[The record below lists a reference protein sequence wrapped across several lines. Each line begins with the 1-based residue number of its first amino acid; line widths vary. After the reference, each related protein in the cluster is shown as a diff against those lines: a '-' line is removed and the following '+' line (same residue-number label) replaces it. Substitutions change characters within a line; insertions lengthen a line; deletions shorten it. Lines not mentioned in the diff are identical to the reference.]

1 MRLHSIRLRNFRGIT
16 DATVEFSAGVTIVE
30 GPNEVGKSSIH
41 EAITHLREDKASSKK
56 ASIKDLQPIGVD
68 AGPEVELHL
77 TSGDIEMRYAKR
89 WLRSPSTTLSILRP
103 HPEQLSGDEAHE
115 RFSAILAD
123 TVDVDLLVA
132 LDVAQGESLAQ
143 APMAQISAL
152 QSALGETGVEVADHD
167 AFLERVDV
175 EYAKH
180 FTKSGRPTGEYGELQ
195 KAVPLAA
202 EALASLVDRS
212 ENLDALVD
220 RHARATTRL
229 ESVRD
234 GLARA
239 LSEREDA
246 DAAFAAVAELRTAVD
261 AAEERTE
268 AARREAALAADAVE
282 RRTTLLAEATAAE
295 TAVETAQT
303 AASDLESSHAQRD
316 AAFEAAQ
323 QRLGERRTALADARE
338 RTKRASRD
346 VARARARGEVTAL
359 RARLDEIRTLEV
371 TRHRARAVVGSI
383 AVTTADVD
391 RLVGLDTEVRIAS
404 GAKRSAAAQVRVT
417 RLGETPIAVDG
428 ADIAAEETGEVAVVD
443 DVRIAVAGIADITV
457 SPGAS
462 PVDLD
467 RAVTTAERALTAE
480 MERLGVESLDQA
492 REQANRRADAEAIV
506 TETTAT
512 LTALLGRDKRDD
524 LDAKLARAEALIAG
538 DGGGPEE
545 ARAEAA
551 REDQSAD
558 GAASID
564 ELEEV
569 VAEAD
574 AAADAAQTA
583 VTEAEADLE
592 RTRAVRDDSR
602 VDTVRAQT
610 TLQEARTQSERLQ
623 AAVAAAQA
631 DHSDESLAAALD
643 AARTRAE
650 EAEATLGEARAA
662 YEAADPETLEARRD
676 NARKVV
682 ADNEAQQAADRQE
695 VDQLTALIDD
705 RLSEGIFEKVE
716 AARETLET
724 AEARLARVERSA
736 QAIALL
742 RSTVYAHKAEAQ
754 RKYVAPFKEQIERLG
769 RMVFGPTFAVEV
781 SEDLEIA
788 SRTLDGTTVP
798 FDSLS
803 GGTKEQLSLIGRLA
817 VAALV
822 DPQTGAPVILDDA
835 FGFAD
840 PERLAALNVI
850 LGRIGETAQVV
861 LLTCQPDRFARVG
874 GASRVSLG

>member
-1 MRLHSIRLRNFRGIT
+1 MRLHSIRLQNYRGIT

-77 TSGDIEMRYAKR
+77 TSGDIEMTYAKR
-89 WLRSPSTTLSILRP
+89 WLRGPSTTLSILRP

-115 RFSAILAD
+115 RFAAILAD

-220 RHARATTRL
+220 RHARATARL

-323 QRLGERRTALADARE
+323 QLLGERRTALDDARE

-346 VARARARGEVTAL
+346 VARARARGEVTSL
-359 RARLDEIRTLEV
+359 RARLDEIRTLED
-371 TRHRARAVVGSI
+371 TRNRARAVVGSI

-443 DVRIAVAGIADITV
+443 DVRIAITGIADITV

-492 REQANRRADAEAIV
+492 REQANRRADAEAVV

-538 DGGGPEE
+538 DGS
-545 ARAEAA
+545 AEDAQAESA
-551 REDQSAD
+551 REERTAED
-558 GAASID
+558 AASVD
-564 ELEEV
+564 ELEEI
-569 VAEAD
+569 VAEAE

-592 RTRAVRDDSR
+592 RTRAVRDESR

-643 AARTRAE
+643 AARARAE
-650 EAEATLGEARAA
+650 EAEAALGKARAA

-682 ADNEAQQAADRQE
+682 ADNEAQQTADRQE

-705 RLSEGIFEKVE
+705 RLSEGIFEKVG

-840 PERLAALNVI
+840 PKRLAALNVI

>member
-1 MRLHSIRLRNFRGIT
+1 MRLHSIRLQNYRGIT

-77 TSGDIEMRYAKR
+77 TSGDIEMTYAKR
-89 WLRSPSTTLSILRP
+89 WLRGPSTTLSILRP

-115 RFSAILAD
+115 RFAAILAD

-220 RHARATTRL
+220 RHARATARL

-323 QRLGERRTALADARE
+323 QLLGERRTALDDARE

-346 VARARARGEVTAL
+346 VARARARGEVTSL
-359 RARLDEIRTLEV
+359 RARLDEIRTLED
-371 TRHRARAVVGSI
+371 TRNRARAVVGSI

-443 DVRIAVAGIADITV
+443 DVRIAITGIADITV

-492 REQANRRADAEAIV
+492 REQANRRADAEAVV

-538 DGGGPEE
+538 DGS
-545 ARAEAA
+545 AEDAQAESA
-551 REDQSAD
+551 REERTAED
-558 GAASID
+558 AASVD
-564 ELEEV
+564 ELEEI

-592 RTRAVRDDSR
+592 RTRAVRDESR

-623 AAVAAAQA
+623 AAVSAAQA

-643 AARTRAE
+643 AARARAE
-650 EAEATLGEARAA
+650 EAEAALGKARAA

-682 ADNEAQQAADRQE
+682 ADNEAQQTADRQE

-705 RLSEGIFEKVE
+705 RLSEGIFEKVG

-840 PERLAALNVI
+840 PKRLAALNVI

>member
-303 AASDLESSHAQRD
+303 AASDLESSHTQRD

-359 RARLDEIRTLEV
+359 RARLDEIRTLED
-371 TRHRARAVVGSI
+371 TRNRARAVVGSI

-428 ADIAAEETGEVAVVD
+428 ADIAAEDTGAVAVVD
-443 DVRIAVAGIADITV
+443 DVRIAIAGIADITV

-512 LTALLGRDKRDD
+512 LTALLGRDERDD

-538 DGGGPEE
+538 DGT
-545 ARAEAA
+545 AEDAQTEDA
-551 REDQSAD
+551 REERSAED
-558 GAASID
+558 AASVD
-564 ELEEV
+564 ELEEI
-569 VAEAD
+569 VAEAE

-643 AARTRAE
+643 AARARAE
-650 EAEATLGEARAA
+650 EAEAALGEARAA

-682 ADNEAQQAADRQE
+682 ADNEAQQTADRQE

-716 AARETLET
+716 AARESLET

-817 VAALV
+817 VAALI

-861 LLTCQPDRFARVG
+861 LLTCQPDRFGRVG

>member
-1 MRLHSIRLRNFRGIT
+1 MRLHSIRLQNYRGIT

-77 TSGDIEMRYAKR
+77 TSGDIEMTYAKR
-89 WLRSPSTTLSILRP
+89 WLRGPSTTLSILRP

-115 RFSAILAD
+115 RFAAILAD

-220 RHARATTRL
+220 RHARATARL

-323 QRLGERRTALADARE
+323 QLLGERRTALDDARE

-346 VARARARGEVTAL
+346 VARARARGEVTSL
-359 RARLDEIRTLEV
+359 RARLDEIRTLED
-371 TRHRARAVVGSI
+371 TRNRARAVVGSI

-443 DVRIAVAGIADITV
+443 DVRIAITGIADITV

-492 REQANRRADAEAIV
+492 REQANRRADAEAVV

-538 DGGGPEE
+538 DGS
-545 ARAEAA
+545 AEDAQAESA
-551 REDQSAD
+551 REERTAED
-558 GAASID
+558 AASVD
-564 ELEEV
+564 ELEEI

-574 AAADAAQTA
+574 AAADVAQTA

-592 RTRAVRDDSR
+592 RTRAVRDESR

-643 AARTRAE
+643 AARARAE
-650 EAEATLGEARAA
+650 EAEAALGKARAA

-682 ADNEAQQAADRQE
+682 ADNEAQQTADRQE

-705 RLSEGIFEKVE
+705 RLSEGIFEKVG

-840 PERLAALNVI
+840 PKRLAALNVI

>member
-359 RARLDEIRTLEV
+359 RARLDEIRTLED
-371 TRHRARAVVGSI
+371 TRNRARAVVGSI

-428 ADIAAEETGEVAVVD
+428 ADIAAEDTGAVAVVD
-443 DVRIAVAGIADITV
+443 DVRIAIAGIADITV

-512 LTALLGRDKRDD
+512 LTALLGRDERDD

-538 DGGGPEE
+538 DGT
-545 ARAEAA
+545 AEDAQTEDA
-551 REDQSAD
+551 REERSAED
-558 GAASID
+558 AASVD
-564 ELEEV
+564 ELEEI
-569 VAEAD
+569 VAEAE

-643 AARTRAE
+643 AARARAE
-650 EAEATLGEARAA
+650 EAEAALGEARAA

-682 ADNEAQQAADRQE
+682 ADNEAQQTADRQE

-716 AARETLET
+716 AARESLET

-817 VAALV
+817 VAALI

-861 LLTCQPDRFARVG
+861 LLTCQPDRFGRVG

>member
-1 MRLHSIRLRNFRGIT
+1 MRLHSIRLQNYRGIT

-77 TSGDIEMRYAKR
+77 TSGDIEMTYAKR
-89 WLRSPSTTLSILRP
+89 WLRGPSTTLSILRP

-115 RFSAILAD
+115 RFAAILAD

-220 RHARATTRL
+220 RHARATARL

-323 QRLGERRTALADARE
+323 QLLGERRTALDDARE

-346 VARARARGEVTAL
+346 VARARARGEVTSL
-359 RARLDEIRTLEV
+359 RARLDEIRTLED
-371 TRHRARAVVGSI
+371 TRNRARAVVGSI

-443 DVRIAVAGIADITV
+443 DVRIAITGIADITV

-492 REQANRRADAEAIV
+492 REQANRRADAEAVV

-538 DGGGPEE
+538 DGS
-545 ARAEAA
+545 AEDAQAESA
-551 REDQSAD
+551 REERTAED
-558 GAASID
+558 AASVD
-564 ELEEV
+564 ELEEI

-592 RTRAVRDDSR
+592 RTRAVRDESR

-643 AARTRAE
+643 AARARAE
-650 EAEATLGEARAA
+650 EAEAALGKARAA

-682 ADNEAQQAADRQE
+682 ADNEAQQTADRQE

-705 RLSEGIFEKVE
+705 RLSEGIFEKVG

-840 PERLAALNVI
+840 PKRLAALNVI

>member
-1 MRLHSIRLRNFRGIT
+1 MRLHSIRLQNYRGIT

-77 TSGDIEMRYAKR
+77 TSGDIEMTYAKR
-89 WLRSPSTTLSILRP
+89 WLRGPSTTLSILRP

-115 RFSAILAD
+115 RFAAILAD

-220 RHARATTRL
+220 RHARATARL

-323 QRLGERRTALADARE
+323 QLLGERRTALDDARE

-346 VARARARGEVTAL
+346 VARARARGEVTSL
-359 RARLDEIRTLEV
+359 RARLDEIRTLED
-371 TRHRARAVVGSI
+371 TRNRARAVVGSI

-443 DVRIAVAGIADITV
+443 DVSIAIAGIADITV

-492 REQANRRADAEAIV
+492 REQANRRADAEAVV

-538 DGGGPEE
+538 DGS
-545 ARAEAA
+545 AEDAQAESA
-551 REDQSAD
+551 REERTAED
-558 GAASID
+558 AASVD
-564 ELEEV
+564 ELEEI

-592 RTRAVRDDSR
+592 RTRAVRDESR

-643 AARTRAE
+643 AARARAE
-650 EAEATLGEARAA
+650 EAEAALGKARAA

-682 ADNEAQQAADRQE
+682 ADNEAQQTADRQE

-705 RLSEGIFEKVE
+705 RLSEGIFEKVG

-840 PERLAALNVI
+840 PKRLAALNVI